1 MVHSSR
7 FNSDLQS
14 MTTQQIRDYMYRLL
28 QALNYLHE
36 RNVVHRD
43 VKPENFLHNF
53 QSNTFRL
60 IDFGSAEKG
69 ANGFFKTGGGTRG
82 FRAPE
87 ILQGIA
93 TQTAAVDVWSAG
105 IILLSLITGKPYIL
119 SQHDKNAKGND
130 VDASHLKEI
139 EKIVGKTEIQQ
150 LNEGEEYGDGS
161 QHENTT
167 GWTAKAMQSVI
178 PGRIDQIGVQAL
190 DQALD
195 LLSKMLNARPAER
208 ITSQEALN
216 HPFLQSVVN
225 RK

>member
-1 MVHSSR
+1 
-7 FNSDLQS
+7 
-14 MTTQQIRDYMYRLL
+14 
-28 QALNYLHE
+28 
-36 RNVVHRD
+36 

-69 ANGFFKTGGGTRG
+69 ANGFVKTGGGTRG

-130 VDASHLKEI
+130 VDVSHLKEI
-139 EKIVGKTEIQQ
+139 EEIVGKTEIQQ
-150 LNEGEEYGDGS
+150 LNEGKEYGDGS

-167 GWTAKAMQSVI
+167 GWAAKALQSVI
-178 PGRIDQIGVQAL
+178 TARNWKND
-190 DQALD
+190 DHALD
-195 LLSKMLNARPAER
+195 LLSKMLNVQSSER
-208 ITSQEALN
+208 ITSADALK
-216 HPFLQSVVN
+216 HPFFSQP
-225 RK
+225 